1 MMQLDYEVIY
11 SQRQRLQISVERD
24 KSVIVRA
31 PEGTSLETIESA
43 LEKKKL
49 WIYEKTKHPQKY
61 KEGIKGRTYISG
73 TSILYLGKEYKLDFV
88 NEDFEGVRFD
98 GRFLLPKSHVQL
110 AGHYLKEWFLK
121 EARRII
127 VPKAELNARTLGVS
141 YNQILISNLKYR
153 WGSCTP
159 KNNLSYNWRLIKAPI
174 SVIDYVI
181 VHELAHLLEP
191 NHTKRFWTIISV
203 QLPHYLKAK
212 DWLKNNG
219 GLLEVL

>member
-1 MMQLDYEVIY
+1 MQLEYEIIY
-11 SQRQRLQISVERD
+11 SNRRKLQISVERD

-31 PEGTSLETIESA
+31 PEGTSLAAIESA

-61 KEGIKGRTYISG
+61 QEGNKERVYISG

-88 NEDFEGVRFD
+88 NEDFEGVRLD
-98 GRFLLPKSHVQL
+98 GRFLLSKAHAQL
-110 AGHYLKEWFLK
+110 AEHCLKEWFLE
-121 EARRII
+121 EAGRII
-127 VPKAELNARTLGVS
+127 MPKAELYAQTLGVS

-159 KNNLSYNWRLIKAPI
+159 KNNLNYNWRLIKAPI

-212 DWLKNNG
+212 EWLKSNG
-219 GLLEVL
+219 YLLESL

>member
-1 MMQLDYEVIY
+1 MNLDYEVIY
-11 SQRQRLQISVERD
+11 SNRQRLQISVERD

-31 PEGTSLETIESA
+31 PEGTSIEKIEAA

-49 WIYEKTKHPQKY
+49 WIYEKTRHPQKY
-61 KEGIKGRTYISG
+61 REAKRVRDYIPG

-88 NEDFEGVRFD
+88 NEALEGVKFD
-98 GRFLLPKSHVQL
+98 GKFLLSKEHAQY
-110 AGHYLKEWFLK
+110 AEHHLKEWFLE

-127 VPKAELNARTLGVS
+127 TPKVELNARKLGAS
-141 YNQILISNLKYR
+141 YNEILISNLKYR

-159 KNNLSYNWRLIKAPI
+159 KNNLNYNWRLIKAPI

-191 NHTKRFWTIISV
+191 NHTKRFWAIIAV

-212 DWLKNNG
+212 EWLKSNG
-219 GLLEVL
+219 SLLETL

>member
-1 MMQLDYEVIY
+1 MQFPYEVIY
-11 SQRQRLQISVERD
+11 SNRQRLQISVERD

-49 WIYEKTKHPQKY
+49 WIYEKTRHPQKY
-61 KEGIKGRTYISG
+61 NGGRKEREYISG
-73 TSILYLGKEYKLDFV
+73 TSILYLGKEYKLDFI
-88 NEDFEGVRFD
+88 NEDFEGVKFD
-98 GRFLLPKSHVQL
+98 GRFLLSTGRAESAEIL
-110 AGHYLKEWFLK
+110 LKEWFIE

-127 VPKAELNARTLGVS
+127 KPKVELSARQLGVS
-141 YNQILISNLKYR
+141 YNQILISDLKYR

-159 KNNLSYNWRLIKAPI
+159 KSNLNYNWRLIKAPI
-174 SVIDYVI
+174 SVVDYVI
-181 VHELAHLLEP
+181 VHELSHLIEP

-212 DWLKNNG
+212 EWLKSNG
-219 GLLEVL
+219 NLLEAL

>member
-1 MMQLDYEVIY
+1 MQLEYEIIY
-11 SQRQRLQISVERD
+11 SNRQSLQISVERD

-31 PEGTSLETIESA
+31 PKGTSLATIESA

-61 KEGIKGRTYISG
+61 KEGRKERAYISG

-98 GRFLLPKSHVQL
+98 GGFYLSKSHAQL
-110 AGHYLKEWFLK
+110 AEHYLKEWFLE
-121 EARRII
+121 EAKRII
-127 VPKAELNARTLGVS
+127 APKAELNARTLGVS
-141 YNQILISNLKYR
+141 YNQILISNLKFR

-159 KNNLSYNWRLIKAPI
+159 KNNLNYNWRLIKAPI

-181 VHELAHLLEP
+181 VHELTHLLEP
-191 NHTKRFWTIISV
+191 NHTKRFWAIISV

-212 DWLKNNG
+212 EWLKCNG
-219 GLLEVL
+219 SLLEVL

>member
-1 MMQLDYEVIY
+1 MQLDYEVIY
-11 SQRQRLQISVERD
+11 SNRQRLQISIERD

-31 PEGTSLETIESA
+31 PEGTTLEKIESA

-61 KEGIKGRTYISG
+61 HEKRKEREYISG

-88 NEDFEGVRFD
+88 NEDFEGVKFD
-98 GRFLLPKSHVQL
+98 GKFLISTNAALFAEQFL
-110 AGHYLKEWFLK
+110 QEWFIE
-121 EARRII
+121 EARKII
-127 VPKAELNARTLGVS
+127 TPKVKSYSQKLGVHF
-141 YNQILISNLKYR
+141 NKILISNLKYR

-159 KNNLSYNWRLIKAPI
+159 KDNLNYNWRLIKAPI

-191 NHTKRFWTIISV
+191 NHTKRFWTIISI
-203 QLPHYLKAK
+203 QLPNFLKSK
-212 DWLKNNG
+212 DWLKYNG
-219 GLLEVL
+219 KLLENL

>member
-1 MMQLDYEVIY
+1 MQLEYEIIY
-11 SQRQRLQISVERD
+11 SDRQRLQISVERD

-31 PEGTSLETIESA
+31 PEGTSIEAIESA
-43 LEKKKL
+43 LDKKRL

-61 KEGIKGRTYISG
+61 HEGRQEREYISG

-88 NEDFEGVRFD
+88 NEEFEGVRFD
-98 GRFLLPKSHVQL
+98 SGFLLSRDHAQF
-110 AGHYLKEWFLK
+110 AEHSLKEWFLE

-127 VPKAELNARTLGVS
+127 TPKVELHARKLGVS

-159 KNNLSYNWRLIKAPI
+159 KNNLNYNWRLIKAPI

-181 VHELAHLLEP
+181 VHELAHLIEP
-191 NHTKRFWTIISV
+191 NHSKRFWTIISV

-212 DWLKNNG
+212 EWLKSNG
-219 GLLEVL
+219 RLLENL